1 MEACSGA
8 PFLRNSAKTEKKYR
22 GQRRRIATLISL
34 GLITILGAVAL
45 MNLESPRGFT
55 GGPTELT
62 GKRGEGKNLSLVRTV
77 PANPPGGSL
86 PSPTV
91 AGVCASPADLE
102 ALSAR
107 HLMIPVAGI
116 EAGQLRDSFYD
127 ARSEGRIHKALD
139 IMAPR
144 DTPVIAADDGLVMK
158 LHQSDRGGVMLY
170 QADPSSRYVY
180 YYGHLTRYADGI
192 SEGKVVKRGEVI
204 AFVGDTGNAGPGNCH
219 LHFGIS
225 RVTNG
230 RWSGGE
236 PINPYPL
243 LTGQSGWSSTEAGE

>member
-1 MEACSGA
+1 M
-8 PFLRNSAKTEKKYR
+8 RNPSKTEKKYR

-45 MNLESPRGFT
+45 MNLESPRGFAAA
-55 GGPTELT
+55 PEELT
-62 GKRGEGKNLSLVRTV
+62 RKTGAAKNLSLGRTV
-77 PANPPGGSL
+77 PGSPL
-86 PSPTV
+86 RVSPPSPAV
-91 AGVCASPADLE
+91 GAVCASPADLE
-102 ALSAR
+102 DLSAR
-107 HLMIPVAGI
+107 NLLIPVAGI
-116 EAGQLRDSFYD
+116 GVGQLRDSFYD
-127 ARSEGRIHKALD
+127 ARSEGRIHRALD

-144 DTPVIAADDGLVMK
+144 DTPVVAADDGLVMK

-170 QADPSSRYVY
+170 QSDPSSRYVY
-180 YYGHLTRYADGI
+180 YYGHLNRYADGI
-192 SEGKVVKRGEVI
+192 SEGKAVRRGEVI

-225 RVTNG
+225 KVTNG

-243 LTGQSGWSSTEAGE
+243 LTGQPPISSSMEAGE

>member
-1 MEACSGA
+1 M
-8 PFLRNSAKTEKKYR
+8 
-22 GQRRRIATLISL
+22 
-34 GLITILGAVAL
+34 
-45 MNLESPRGFT
+45 
-55 GGPTELT
+55 
-62 GKRGEGKNLSLVRTV
+62 
-77 PANPPGGSL
+77 
-86 PSPTV
+86 
-91 AGVCASPADLE
+91 SPADLE

-107 HLMIPVAGI
+107 NLMIPVAGI
-116 EAGQLRDSFYD
+116 QPGQLRDSFYD
-127 ARSEGRIHKALD
+127 ARSAGRIHKALD

-144 DTPVIAADDGLVMK
+144 DTPVVAADDGLVMK

-170 QADPSSRYVY
+170 QSDPSSRYVY

-192 SEGKVVKRGEVI
+192 SEGKAVRRGEVI

-243 LTGQSGWSSTEAGE
+243 LTGQPGSSSTEAGE